1 MAITF
6 ISNYSSTNK
15 MYTVGA
21 SSNLDDDKSISMA
34 TRIINKI
41 KDDVQPDTSWNI
53 LLEVLEH
60 TFLGTSDSNKY
71 NYQSSNNEETGRKQ
85 ALHWLANIDTSSNA
99 LSEKEYDAGLLQR
112 YALATIYFSTNGD
125 EWTSCSQ
132 KEDSSPCESNDNRYL
147 SSSSHLKWN
156 GINGKNG
163 LVTWLSQTSMGGL

>member
-1 MAITF
+1 
-6 ISNYSSTNK
+6 